1 MPIAPVRECAKAIV
15 DGACRGEKY
24 LTQPAWV
31 RAAFFW
37 KAFCPEILEWS
48 NRLLLPRPGA
58 SERDTPSKKLL
69 ELTGLK
75 KYIYPDTVQFPEHKD
90 TRDDQRV
97 HN

>member
-24 LTQPAWV
+24 LTEPAWV
-31 RAAFFW
+31 RVTFFW
-37 KAFCPEILEWS
+37 KAFCPEILEWCNS
-48 NRLLLPRPGA
+48 SLLPGPGA

-75 KYIYPDTVQFPEHKD
+75 KYIYPDTVRFPEHKD
-90 TRDDQRV
+90 T
-97 HN
+97 